1 MNCVRQIEFGNLIW
15 EVGNKC
21 FIYQPDQ
28 KLLVVADLH
37 LGKGNHFAHLGY
49 PIPLYDFTDTIDR
62 LSFLMSYFRPYT
74 VILLGDSFHSAVS
87 LNTLPNSLFQQL
99 KFLTRQTEN
108 FIWLIGNHDS
118 TLLGHEELEGIF
130 LSSFTIGDIV
140 LAHIPTA
147 TDAYQIVG
155 HYHPKI
161 KVKIR
166 GKILRGKC
174 YVKSE
179 KLLILP
185 SFGSYTGGLYISE
198 PAIQKLVSL
207 SSPSY
212 YFIHEEG
219 VFRI

>member
-1 MNCVRQIEFGNLIW
+1 MNLVQQIEFGNLVW
-15 EVGNKC
+15 EIDTKC
-21 FIYQPDQ
+21 YIYQPDQ

-37 LGKGNHFAHLGY
+37 LGKGNHFAQLGY

-62 LSFLMSYFRPYT
+62 LSLLINYFRPYT
-74 VILLGDSFHSAVS
+74 VILLGDSFHSS
-87 LNTLPNSLFQQL
+87 ISIKFLSNSLLHKL
-99 KFLTRQTEN
+99 KCLTRQTEN
-108 FIWLIGNHDS
+108 FIWLTGNHDS
-118 TLLGHEELEGIF
+118 TLLGHEGLEGIF

-140 LAHIPTA
+140 LAHIPTV

-166 GKILRGKC
+166 GKVLKGKC

-179 KLLILP
+179 KLLIMP

-212 YFIHEEG
+212 YFIHEQG